1 MLQSKYK
8 GYNLRNRVFWGF
20 MTICILSVA
29 GSSILSYFIVRNHAL
44 ERSSEDMQSK
54 SNSLMAALDYA
65 VSKEQIR
72 TEQIPEVLGNKIM
85 EIADINK
92 HDVVIYDLE
101 GNYLLSNKDP
111 SLVTQK
117 KIPFDILRR
126 VLDDKNTGEIN
137 VQEFDQE
144 VESNKTSSYK
154 IFKNNYLEPVGVVYQ
169 PYYHSDT
176 VYMDVVN
183 RYLKYL
189 IPINLV
195 IIAFSLWLSWII
207 SNTLTNTITRFSDMI
222 TRITLFEKD
231 MQPIKYYHN
240 DELGAL
246 VKSYNKMILQI
257 QDQKER
263 LAFSEKE
270 KAWREMA
277 KQVAHEVKN
286 PLTPMKLTIQN
297 FERKFD
303 PESPDIKDR
312 VKKMSETME
321 EQIDLIAAVAG
332 AFSQFAQLPEKVNE
346 TFSLNKEIDSILRIF
361 TDEKIV
367 VHANN
372 ENILINMDKIYLN
385 RIITNLVTNAVQAK
399 TEDRPSIINID
410 LESLNKRIIISVEDN
425 GIGIPQELQ
434 ERIFEPNFTSKNS
447 GMGLGLTM
455 VRKMVED
462 YGGEIAVQSEVGK
475 GSKFS
480 ISLPSNI

>member
-1 MLQSKYK
+1 MPQTKYK

-29 GSSILSYFIVRNHAL
+29 ATTGLSYVILQNHAL
-44 ERSSEDMQSK
+44 ERSQADMQSK
-54 SNSLMAALDYA
+54 SNSLMASLDYA
-65 VSKEQIR
+65 VSKEQIS

-85 EIADINK
+85 EIADISK
-92 HDVVIYDLE
+92 HDVIIYDLD

-111 SLVTQK
+111 SLISQK

-126 VLDDKNTGEIN
+126 VLEDKNTGEIN
-137 VQEFDQE
+137 VQEFDQQ
-144 VESNKTSSYK
+144 VESTKTSSYK
-154 IFKNNYLEPVGVVYQ
+154 IFRNNYLEPIGIVYQ
-169 PYYHSDT
+169 PYYHSDS
-176 VYMDVVN
+176 VYLEVVN
-183 RYLKYL
+183 RYLKYMVL
-189 IPINLV
+189 INIV
-195 IIAFSLWLSWII
+195 IIAFGLWLSWII
-207 SNTLTNTITRFSDMI
+207 SNTLTRTITSFSDMI
-222 TRITLFEKD
+222 TRITLFENE

-303 PESPDIKDR
+303 PEAPDIRDK
-312 VKKMSETME
+312 VKKMSETMV

-346 TFSLNKEIDSILRIF
+346 TFSLNKEVNSILRIF
-361 TDEKIV
+361 TDEKIF
-367 VHANN
+367 VHANKD
-372 ENILINMDKIYLN
+372 NILINMDKIYLN
-385 RIITNLVTNAVQAK
+385 RIITNLVTNAIQAK
-399 TEDRPSIINID
+399 TDDRQSIINID
-410 LESLNKRIIISVEDN
+410 LESLNKRIIISVDDN
-425 GIGIPQELQ
+425 GIGIPEDLQ

-462 YGGEIAVQSEVGK
+462 YGGEIAVKSELGK
-475 GSKFS
+475 GTKFS
-480 ISLPSNI
+480 ISLPSNV